1 MDPIYTFTSH
11 IAGKN
16 ARVSIYNDRIEW
28 ERPRGISGGKIAA
41 GIMTAGLSLAAT
53 GVKNGKAGSEMIPV
67 KNISSVTTKR
77 DGLLNTLVSIITSG
91 NTIDFRVSHAEAV
104 AVKTVVT
111 DLILGKYDA
120 AAPAAAPATPAAAPL
135 TPIAPQPDVAE
146 QLQKLASLRDS
157 GILTDEEFTAK
168 KTELLARL

>member
-1 MDPIYTFTSH
+1 MDPIYIFTSH
-11 IAGKN
+11 IGGKN

-67 KNISSVTTKR
+67 KSITSVSTKR
-77 DGLLNTLVSIITSG
+77 DGTLNTLVSIITSG
-91 NTIDFRVSHAEAV
+91 NTIDFRVSHAEAG

-111 DLILGKYDA
+111 DLILGKYDV
-120 AAPAAAPATPAAAPL
+120 AAPAAPVVPAAVQPV
-135 TPIAPQPDVAE
+135 PPAPQPDIHE

-157 GILTDEEFTAK
+157 GILTEEEFTAK
-168 KTELLARL
+168 KAELLARL